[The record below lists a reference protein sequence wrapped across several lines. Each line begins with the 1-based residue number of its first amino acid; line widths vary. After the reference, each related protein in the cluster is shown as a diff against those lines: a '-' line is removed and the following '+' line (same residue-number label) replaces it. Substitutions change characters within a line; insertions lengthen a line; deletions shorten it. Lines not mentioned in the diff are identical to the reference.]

1 MSACDHSWMRR
12 QESGGDSMPGFD
24 TLGARLARSRR
35 RLERERAAVSIE
47 QLIQDGRETSVLGDE
62 APVTSAASM
71 PRPASAQVIRFPRL
85 NGRAGD

>member
-1 MSACDHSWMRR
+1 MFACAHSWMRR

-35 RLERERAAVSIE
+35 RLERERAAVNIE
-47 QLIQDGRETSVLGDE
+47 QLVQDERETSVRGDV
-62 APVTSAASM
+62 AVASAGSM